1 MVSSNLRFYPRKS
14 ASIRVIRDAIL
25 ERMMIQTTW
34 QATCLVEGSSS
45 GQALILDEPLSLW
58 GGLNPQ
64 TGEIIDRRHPQSGA
78 IVNGRVLILPA
89 GRGSSSASS
98 ILLEAVRAE
107 TAPAAIITAEA
118 DGILALGAV
127 VAQEIYGRTPPVVVL
142 NGGDFTAVCATLTAS
157 PNTTVHVRNELV
169 ILEIEQNE

>member
-1 MVSSNLRFYPRKS
+1 
-14 ASIRVIRDAIL
+14 
-25 ERMMIQTTW
+25 MMETSW
-34 QATCLVEGSSS
+34 EATCLVNGRGS
-45 GQALILDEPLSLW
+45 GQALVLDEPLSLW

-64 TGEIIDRRHPQSGA
+64 TGEIIDRRHPQSGE
-78 IVNGRVLILPA
+78 IVSGRVLILPA

-127 VAQEIYGRTPPVVVL
+127 VAQEIYGQSLPVVVL
-142 NGGDFTAVCATLTAS
+142 KGEDFTAVCRHLAAFPQTA
-157 PNTTVHVRNELV
+157 VHVYNGLV
-169 ILEIEQNE
+169 FWGDGATVEETNGHSA